1 MTGLLRRVRRR
12 RAQGDRGAA
21 LVEAALITPVFALLL
36 FGIIEYGLTFRDYL
50 TVANASRDGAR
61 AASAFGDDT
70 YADYN
75 VLQVIKQSTK
85 GFRPNEI
92 QRVIIFD
99 AGGVGG
105 SVLNSSH
112 PAYPC
117 LNAAQ
122 GITNICNVYVAADLS
137 RPRSD
142 FGCQTGRNL
151 DRYWCPAALN
161 GQDGREVRASVGPD
175 YIGVY
180 VQTRHNFITGIFGSG
195 LNLNDELV
203 MRIEPQEL

>member
-105 SVLNSSH
+105 SVLNSAH
-112 PAYPC
+112 PANAC
-117 LNAAQ
+117 LNATQ
-122 GITNICNVYVAADLS
+122 GITNVCNVYVAADLA
-137 RPRSD
+137 RPRSE

-151 DRYWCPAALN
+151 DRFWCPAALN

-180 VQTRHNFITGIFGSG
+180 VQTRHNFITGMFGSG

>member
-1 MTGLLRRVRRR
+1 MTSLLRRARRR
-12 RAQGDRGAA
+12 RARGDRGAA
-21 LVEAALITPVFALLL
+21 LVEVALITPVFALLL
-36 FGIIEYGLTFRDYL
+36 FGIIEFGLTFRDYL

-105 SVLNSSH
+105 SVLNASH
-112 PAYPC
+112 PAHAC
-117 LNAAQ
+117 LTATT
-122 GITNICNVYVAADLS
+122 GITGVCNVYGASALS
-137 RPRSD
+137 LPKSS
-142 FGCQTGRNL
+142 FGCQTGQNL

-161 GQDGREVRASVGPD
+161 GQDGREVRASIGPD
-175 YIGVY
+175 YVGVY
-180 VQTRHNFITGIFGSG
+180 VQTRHSFVTGMFGSAID
-195 LNLNDELV
+195 LDDELV

>member
-1 MTGLLRRVRRR
+1 MAAALRRARRR
-12 RAQGDRGAA
+12 RARGDRGAA
-21 LVEAALITPVFALLL
+21 LVEVALITPVFVLLV
-36 FGIIEYGLTFRDYL
+36 FGILEFGLTFRDYL

-61 AASAFGDDT
+61 AASAFGDDQ

-75 VLQVIKQSTK
+75 ILQVIRQSTK

-99 AGGVGG
+99 AGSVGG
-105 SVLNSSH
+105 SALTTTH
-112 PAYPC
+112 PANAC
-117 LNAAQ
+117 LTATT
-122 GITNICNVYVAADLS
+122 GITNVCNVYTAASLS
-137 RPRSD
+137 LPKSN
-142 FGCQTGRNL
+142 FGCRTDYNL

-180 VQTRHNFITGIFGSG
+180 VQTRHNFITGLFGPG
-195 LNLNDELV
+195 LNLDDELV

>member
-1 MTGLLRRVRRR
+1 MTGLLGRARRR
-12 RAQGDRGAA
+12 RARGDRGAA

-36 FGIIEYGLTFRDYL
+36 FGILEFGLTFRDYL

-105 SVLNSSH
+105 SVSTVAQS
-112 PAYPC
+112 C
-117 LNAAQ
+117 LNGSQ
-122 GITNICNVYVAADLS
+122 LNLCNVYTAADMS

-142 FGCQTGRNL
+142 FGCKPSSP

-161 GQDGREVRASVGPD
+161 SQEGREVRASVGPD
-175 YIGVY
+175 YVGVY
-180 VQTRHNFITGIFGSG
+180 VVTRHNFITGMFGSG

>member
-1 MTGLLRRVRRR
+1 MIGILRRARRR

-36 FGIIEYGLTFRDYL
+36 FGIIEFGLTFRDYL
-50 TVANASRDGAR
+50 TVANASRDGTR

-75 VLQVIKQSTK
+75 VLQVIRQSTK

-92 QRVIIFD
+92 RRVIIFD

-105 SVLNSSH
+105 SVLSPSH
-112 PAYPC
+112 PAYAC
-117 LNAAQ
+117 LNAST
-122 GITNICNVYVAADLS
+122 GINNVCNVYGASALS
-137 RPRSD
+137 LPKSSFGCRSD
-142 FGCQTGRNL
+142 MSL

-161 GQDGREVRASVGPD
+161 GQDGRETRASVGPD

-180 VQTRHNFITGIFGSG
+180 VQTRHNFITGLFGPG
-195 LNLNDELV
+195 LNLEDELV
-203 MRIEPQEL
+203 MRIEPQDL